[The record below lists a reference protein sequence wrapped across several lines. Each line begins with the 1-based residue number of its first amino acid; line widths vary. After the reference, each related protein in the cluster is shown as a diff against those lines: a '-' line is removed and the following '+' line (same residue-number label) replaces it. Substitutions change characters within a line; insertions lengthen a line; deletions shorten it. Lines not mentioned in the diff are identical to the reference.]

1 MRSHPLALSVLLALA
16 VLTGCTA
23 GDPNVEG
30 AKLDLNNG
38 DYERALSNVDEALA
52 TNPDNV
58 DALVLKTEI
67 YRRQYEATPGEA
79 AKQEFLS
86 QNYAQMVETIR
97 RAETLAPDDGSVRD
111 ARLNLWAL
119 GVNAGND
126 IVRNDDMD
134 ASMAVP
140 YLEAANTLAPD
151 STQGYLSLGLAYL
164 RAGEASQAIAP
175 LERATQLDDADP
187 TLAYYYGRSL
197 LLADRSSDA
206 VRVLEAAQT
215 RFPDDEDIQ
224 TMLLNAYTSSGQTD
238 QALERYEAAAQRQP
252 TNATIRYNYGALLL
266 QAGDF
271 DGAVAQLEEATRLAP
286 DNADAFYNLGAA
298 YQNKAAE
305 LNTQAN
311 DTEDAAAAQ
320 ALVDQRNENLE
331 LALGP
336 LTQAR
341 TIAAG
346 RADEAGFCEALFRV
360 YTQLGRVDDASEV
373 AECAGM
379 SMN

>member
-175 LERATQLDDADP
+175 LERATQINDADP

>member
-175 LERATQLDDADP
+175 LERATQINDADP

-311 DTEDAAAAQ
+311 DTEDAAAAE